1 MLMSEKMK
9 KALMS
14 AAASSAMEGMALDG
28 EMLRAAEQ
36 ILEGKMTLQDY
47 FDRIGSDV
55 TEK

>member
-1 MLMSEKMK
+1 MSEKMK

-14 AAASSAMEGMALDG
+14 AAASSAMEGMALDS
-28 EMLRAAEQ
+28 EMLHAAEQ

>member
-14 AAASSAMEGMALDG
+14 AVASSAMEGMALDG